1 MFCADAAGGLT
12 CNCRANVPARDK
24 HLSRRQKRNA
34 PHAAGR
40 FIASIPA
47 SLMAR
52 MDQTRLRYSCVRV
65 SISILSPVA
74 TKMGTGI
81 SKPVASLAGLST
93 LPEVSP
99 LMAGSV

>member
-1 MFCADAAGGLT
+1 MVGNSYVSL
-12 CNCRANVPARDK
+12 R
-24 HLSRRQKRNA
+24 
-34 PHAAGR
+34 
-40 FIASIPA
+40 SIPDA
-47 SLMAR
+47 HAISLPPIGR
-52 MDQTRLRYSCVRV
+52 INRPRQPKTTKPPEGGFVSESGDYLPQTRLRYSPVRV

-74 TKMGTGI
+74 TKIGTGT